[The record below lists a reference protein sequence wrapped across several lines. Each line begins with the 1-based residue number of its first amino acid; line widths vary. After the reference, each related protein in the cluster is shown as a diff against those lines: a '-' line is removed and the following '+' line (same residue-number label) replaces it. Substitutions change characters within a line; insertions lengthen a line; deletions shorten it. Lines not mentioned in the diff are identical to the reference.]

1 MSFLLET
8 VVGMSELA
16 KDLGLLEAL
25 TIGVGTMIG
34 AGIFVLPGPATAAAG
49 PIVALS
55 FVIGGVI
62 SIFTAMSASELGTAM
77 PKAGGSYYYVN
88 HALGPLVG
96 SVAGLGNWMGLAFAS
111 AFYAIG
117 FGSYVAG
124 VLPIPDLAVAGLAL
138 TADQL
143 CALAAGALF
152 VGVNYIGAK
161 ETGRLQNV
169 IVITL
174 VGILAVFIAA
184 CAWNAAP
191 ATLTPIAPKGWGAV
205 LPATALVFV
214 SFLGFAKITTVAEE
228 IKDPGRN
235 LPLAIIGSVIIV
247 TVIYAVIMLLIN
259 AVLPW
264 EEIAQTGGIAVVRVA
279 ELVLGGVGVVAL
291 TGGGLLATA
300 SSANASILASSR
312 INFAMGR
319 DRLVS
324 DWLNAIH
331 EDYATPH
338 RSIAL
343 TGGFILLFIVIGDV
357 KTLAKAGSVLHL
369 IVYGL
374 LNLALIVMREAD
386 VPDYRPDYTVPFYPA
401 VPIVGAIAS
410 FGLIAFMDMI
420 EIGLSLVFVVVAVV
434 WFYVYVQGQTE
445 KRGIFSEYILDRAEA
460 MPDPAVAAAEAVQP
474 DASRYRVMV
483 PLADPKSE
491 TTLITLASAMA
502 RQHDGTVVAVHI
514 VDVPD
519 QTPLAA
525 GAEHVDTLDADS
537 EALLAAAEADAETFG
552 VDVET
557 HTIFSH
563 RVYEAIFDAA
573 QNQRADVVVLGWG
586 PDAHGSPGRVESFA
600 GDLLGTLACD
610 FVVFK
615 DRGFDPSRVLVPTRG
630 GPGSDASAAVAR
642 TLRDEFGA
650 AITLLNVADD
660 PAARP
665 DREAQLVAWAEA
677 HGLDD
682 ATCVVDVAE
691 SVDAAI
697 AARARD
703 HTLLMLGATEEGLL
717 SRLTGDIG
725 ALGVVEEVDIS
736 VILAETARTRSFLER
751 LFGARDRGFGTVP
764 ARSDA
769 E

>member
-1 MSFLLET
+1 MN
-8 VVGMSELA
+8 ELA

-34 AGIFVLPGPATAAAG
+34 AGIFVLPGPATAVAG
-49 PIVALS
+49 PAVAVA
-55 FVIGGVI
+55 FVVGGII

-88 HALGPLVG
+88 HALGPLFG

-124 VLPIPDLAVAGLAL
+124 FLPDLSVQLAGVVVSQKQIYAL
-138 TADQL
+138 V
-143 CALAAGALF
+143 AGALF
-152 VGVNYIGAK
+152 IAVNYIGAK

-174 VGILAVFIAA
+174 IGILAVFIAA
-184 CAWNAAP
+184 CAWNADP
-191 ATLTPIAPKGWGAV
+191 ATLTPLAPKGWGAV

-228 IKDPGRN
+228 IKNPGRN

-247 TVIYAVIMLLIN
+247 TVIYGVIMLLIN

-264 EEIAQTGGIAVVRVA
+264 QEISGSGDIAVVEVGRV
-279 ELVLGGVGVVAL
+279 VLGGVGVVAL

-319 DRLVS
+319 DKLVS

-331 EDYATPH
+331 DRYATPH

-343 TGGFILLFIVIGDV
+343 TGGLILLFIVIGDV

-386 VPDYRPDYTVPFYPA
+386 VPEYQPDYTVPFYPV
-401 VPIVGAIAS
+401 VPIIGAIAS
-410 FGLIAFMDMI
+410 FGLIAFMDVI
-420 EIGLSLVFVVVAVV
+420 EIGLSLVFVAVAVL
-434 WFYVYVQGQTE
+434 WFYAYARRNTPKQ
-445 KRGIFSEYILDRAEA
+445 GIFSQHILNRAEA
-460 MPDPAVAAAEAVQP
+460 MPDSAVAAAEAVQP
-474 DASRYRVMV
+474 EASTYRVMV
-483 PLADPKSE
+483 PLADPEHE
-491 TTLITLASAMA
+491 TNLITLASAMA
-502 RQHDGTVVAVHI
+502 RQHENGTVVAVHI

-519 QTPLAA
+519 QTPLDVAA
-525 GAEHVDTLDADS
+525 DHRDDLDPNSND
-537 EALLAAAEADAETFG
+537 LLAAARADAETYG

-563 RVYEAIFDAA
+563 RVYEEIFDAA
-573 QNQRADVVVLGWG
+573 KDQRADVVVLGWG

-600 GDLLGTLACD
+600 GDLLGSLSCN

-630 GPGSDASAAVAR
+630 GPGSEVSADVAR
-642 TLRDEFGA
+642 TLRDEFGSE
-650 AITLLNVADD
+650 ITLLNVTDD
-660 PAARP
+660 PDVQAP
-665 DREAQLVAWAEA
+665 HEEQLAAWAEGHHLKEA
-677 HGLDD
+677 SRI
-682 ATCVVDVAE
+682 VEVSN
-691 SVDAAI
+691 SVDATI
-697 AARARD
+697 ADRARE
-703 HTLLMLGATEEGLL
+703 HSLLILGATEQGLL
-717 SRLTGDIG
+717 SRLTGDLG
-725 ALGVVEEVDIS
+725 ALEVVEEVDCS
-736 VILAETARTRSFLER
+736 VILAETAYSRSFTER
-751 LFGARDRGFGTVP
+751 LFGVRDEGFKKTVP
-764 ARSDA
+764 PESSS
-769 E
+769 

>member
-1 MSFLLET
+1 
-8 VVGMSELA
+8 VGELA

-34 AGIFVLPGPATAAAG
+34 AGIFVLPGPATEAAG

-62 SIFTAMSASELGTAM
+62 SLFTAMSASELGTAM

-111 AFYAIG
+111 AFYALG

-124 VLPIPDLAVAGLAL
+124 LLPLPPVSLAGVTLAP
-138 TADQL
+138 DQL
-143 CALAAGALF
+143 CALLAGALF
-152 VGVNYIGAK
+152 IGVNYIGAK
-161 ETGRLQNV
+161 ETGRLQNL

-174 VGILAVFIAA
+174 VGILLVFIAA
-184 CAWNAAP
+184 CTWNADVT
-191 ATLTPIAPKGWGAV
+191 TLTPVAPKGWGAV

-264 EEIAQTGGIAVVRVA
+264 QEIAQTGDVAVVRVA
-279 ELVLGGVGVVAL
+279 RVVIGPIGVVAL
-291 TGGGLLATA
+291 TAGGLLATA

-319 DRLVS
+319 DKLVS

-331 EDYATPH
+331 DRYATPN

-343 TGGFILLFIVIGDV
+343 TGGLILLFIVIGDV

-374 LNLALIVMREAD
+374 LNLALVVMREAD
-386 VPDYRPDYTVPFYPA
+386 TPEYQPDYTVSFYPV
-401 VPIVGAIAS
+401 VPIVGTIAS
-410 FGLIAFMDMI
+410 FGLIAFMDVI
-420 EIGLSLVFVVVAVV
+420 EIVLSLVFVAVAVL
-434 WFYVYVQGQTE
+434 WFYLYARRNTPKQ
-445 KRGIFSEYILDRAEA
+445 GIFSRHILNRAEE
-460 MPDPAVAAAEAVQP
+460 MPDSAVAAAEAVQP

-483 PLADPKSE
+483 PLADPKHE
-491 TTLITLASAMA
+491 TNLITLAGAMA
-502 RQHDGTVVAVHI
+502 RQHDNGTVVAVHI

-519 QTPLAA
+519 QTPLAVA
-525 GAEHVDTLDADS
+525 ADHRDDLDPESND
-537 EALLAAAEADAETFG
+537 LLAAARTDAETYG

-563 RVYEAIFDAA
+563 RVYEEIFDAA
-573 QNQRADVVVLGWG
+573 KDQRADVVVLGWG
-586 PDAHGSPGRVESFA
+586 PDAHGSPGRVESFS
-600 GDLLGTLACD
+600 GDLLGKLSCD

-630 GPGSDASAAVAR
+630 GPGSEVSADVAR
-642 TLRDEFGA
+642 VLRGEFDSD
-650 AITLLNVADD
+650 ITLLNVTDD
-660 PAARP
+660 PGERATH
-665 DREAQLVAWAEA
+665 EEQLAAWAEG
-677 HGLDD
+677 HGLGDAARIVEVADEVDD
-682 ATCVVDVAE
+682 
-691 SVDAAI
+691 AI
-697 AARARD
+697 AARATE

-717 SRLTGDIG
+717 ARLTGDIG
-725 ALGVVEEVDIS
+725 ALAVVEEVDCS
-736 VILAETARTRSFLER
+736 VILAETAYERSFVER
-751 LFGARDRGFGTVP
+751 LFGARDEGFQQTVP
-764 ARSDA
+764 TESSS
-769 E
+769 

>member
-1 MSFLLET
+1 MN
-8 VVGMSELA
+8 ELA

-34 AGIFVLPGPATAAAG
+34 AGIFVLPGPATAVAG
-49 PIVALS
+49 PAVAVS

-88 HALGPLVG
+88 HALGPIFG
-96 SVAGLGNWMGLAFAS
+96 SIAGLGNWMGLAFAS

-124 VLPIPDLAVAGLAL
+124 FLPDVSVEVAGIVFSQSQLYAL
-138 TADQL
+138 G
-143 CALAAGALF
+143 AGTLF
-152 VGVNYIGAK
+152 IAVNYIGAK
-161 ETGRLQNV
+161 ETGRLQNI

-174 VGILAVFIAA
+174 VGILAVFIVA
-184 CAWNAAP
+184 CIGNADP
-191 ATLTPIAPKGWGAV
+191 ATLTPLAPKGWGAV

-228 IKDPGRN
+228 IKNPGRN

-264 EEIAQTGGIAVVRVA
+264 QEISGNGDIAVVSVGRV
-279 ELVLGGVGVVAL
+279 VLGGVGVVAL
-291 TGGGLLATA
+291 TVGGLLATA

-331 EDYATPH
+331 EKYATPH

-343 TGGFILLFIVIGDV
+343 TGGLILLFIMIGDV

-386 VPDYRPDYTVPFYPA
+386 VPEYQPDYTVPFYPV

-410 FGLIAFMDMI
+410 FGLIAFMDML
-420 EIGLSLVFVVVAVV
+420 EIALSLVFVVVAVL
-434 WFYVYVQGQTE
+434 WFYAYARRNTPKQGV
-445 KRGIFSEYILDRAEA
+445 FSRHILDRAEE
-460 MPDPAVAAAEAVQP
+460 MPDSAVAAAEAVQP

-483 PLADPKSE
+483 PLSNPEHESN
-491 TTLITLASAMA
+491 LITLASTMA
-502 RQHDGTVVAVHI
+502 RQHDNGTVVAVHI

-519 QTPLAA
+519 QTPLAVA
-525 GAEHVDTLDADS
+525 AEHLDELDAESND
-537 EALLAAAEADAETFG
+537 LLAAARADAETYG

-563 RVYEAIFDAA
+563 RVFEEIFDAA
-573 QNQRADVVVLGWG
+573 KNQRADVVVLGWG
-586 PDAHGSPGRVESFA
+586 PDSHGSPGRVESFSA
-600 GDLLGTLACD
+600 DLLGDLSCD
-610 FVVFK
+610 FVVFR

-630 GPGSDASAAVAR
+630 GPGSEVSADVAR
-642 TLRDEFGA
+642 TLRDEYGSEVM
-650 AITLLNVADD
+650 LMNVTDD
-660 PAARP
+660 PKERA
-665 DREAQLVAWAEA
+665 DHELGLEHWAET
-677 HGLDD
+677 HGLSEVRR
-682 ATCVVDVAE
+682 VVDVSS
-691 SVDAAI
+691 SVDEAI
-697 AARARD
+697 AARAQE
-703 HTLLMLGATEEGLL
+703 HSLLILGATEQGLL
-717 SRLTGDIG
+717 SRLTGDLG
-725 ALGVVEEVDIS
+725 ALKVVEKVDCS
-736 VILAETARTRSFLER
+736 VILAETAYKRSLAQR
-751 LFGARDRGFGTVP
+751 LFGNGRKGFSIPESSET
-764 ARSDA
+764 S
-769 E
+769 

>member
-1 MSFLLET
+1 MN
-8 VVGMSELA
+8 ELA

-34 AGIFVLPGPATAAAG
+34 AGIFVLPGPATEVAG

-88 HALGPLVG
+88 HALGPLFG

-117 FGSYVAG
+117 FGSYVG
-124 VLPIPDLAVAGLAL
+124 GFLPDLSFQLAGLAL
-138 TADQL
+138 SQNQTY
-143 CALAAGALF
+143 ALLAGALF
-152 VGVNYIGAK
+152 IAVNYIGAK
-161 ETGRLQNV
+161 ETGRLQNA
-169 IVITL
+169 IVLTL
-174 VGILAVFIAA
+174 IGILAVFIAA
-184 CAWNAAP
+184 CVWNADP
-191 ATLTPIAPKGWGAV
+191 ATLTPLAPKGWGAV
-205 LPATALVFV
+205 MPATALVFV
-214 SFLGFAKITTVAEE
+214 SFLGFAKITTVGEE
-228 IKDPGRN
+228 IKNPGRN

-264 EEIAQTGGIAVVRVA
+264 QQIGGAGDIAVVNVARV
-279 ELVLGGVGVVAL
+279 VLGGVGVVAL

-319 DRLVS
+319 DKLVS

-331 EDYATPH
+331 DRFATPH

-343 TGGFILLFIVIGDV
+343 TGGLILLFIVIGDV

-386 VPDYRPDYTVPFYPA
+386 VPDYQPDYTVPFYPI

-410 FGLIAFMDMI
+410 FGLIAFMDVI
-420 EIGLSLVFVVVAVV
+420 EIGLSLVFVVVAVL
-434 WFYVYVQGQTE
+434 WFYAYARRNTPKQGV
-445 KRGIFSEYILDRAEA
+445 FSQHILNRAEA
-460 MPDPAVAAAEAVQP
+460 MPDSAVAAAEAVQP

-483 PLADPKSE
+483 PLADPEHE
-491 TTLITLASAMA
+491 TNLITLASAMA
-502 RQHDGTVVAVHI
+502 RQHDNGTVVAVHI

-519 QTPLAA
+519 QTPLAVA
-525 GAEHVDTLDADS
+525 AEHLDELDAESND
-537 EALLAAAEADAETFG
+537 LLSAARADAETYG

-563 RVYEAIFDAA
+563 RVYEEIFDAA
-573 QNQRADVVVLGWG
+573 KDQKADVVVLGWG
-586 PDAHGSPGRVESFA
+586 PDAHGSPGRVESFS
-600 GDLLGTLACD
+600 GDLLGKLSCD
-610 FVVFK
+610 FVVFR
-615 DRGFDPSRVLVPTRG
+615 DRGFDSARVLVPTRG
-630 GPGSDASAAVAR
+630 GPGSDVSADVAR
-642 TLRDEFGA
+642 TLREEFGA
-650 AITLLNVADD
+650 EITLMNVTDD
-660 PAARP
+660 PDAQAAH
-665 DREAQLVAWAEA
+665 EEQLATWAEG
-677 HGLDD
+677 HGLGD
-682 ATCVVDVAE
+682 AAQIVDVADE
-691 SVDAAI
+691 VDDAI
-697 AARARD
+697 AARATD
-703 HTLLMLGATEEGLL
+703 HTLLMLGATETGLL

-725 ALGVVEEVDIS
+725 ALKVVEEVDCS
-736 VILAETARTRSFLER
+736 VILAETAYNRSLRER
-751 LFGARDRGFGTVP
+751 LFGARDEGFKKTVP
-764 ARSDA
+764 TESSSS
-769 E
+769 

>member
-1 MSFLLET
+1 MN
-8 VVGMSELA
+8 ELA

-34 AGIFVLPGPATAAAG
+34 AGIFVLPGPATAVAG
-49 PIVALS
+49 PAVAAA
-55 FVIGGVI
+55 FVVGGII

-88 HALGPLVG
+88 HALGPLFG
-96 SVAGLGNWMGLAFAS
+96 SIAGLGNWMGLAFAS

-124 VLPIPDLAVAGLAL
+124 FLPDLSVQFAGVALSQNQLYALLAG
-138 TADQL
+138 T
-143 CALAAGALF
+143 LF
-152 VGVNYIGAK
+152 IAVNYIGAK

-174 VGILAVFIAA
+174 VGILAVFIVA
-184 CAWNAAP
+184 CVGYADL
-191 ATLTPIAPKGWGAV
+191 ATLTPLAPKGWGAV

-228 IKDPGRN
+228 IKNPGRN

-247 TVIYAVIMLLIN
+247 TVIYGVIMLLIN

-264 EEIAQTGGIAVVRVA
+264 QEISGGEGVAVVKVGRM
-279 ELVLGGVGVVAL
+279 VLGGVGVVAL

-331 EDYATPH
+331 DKYATPH

-343 TGGFILLFIVIGDV
+343 TGGLILLFILIGDV

-374 LNLALIVMREAD
+374 LNLAIIVMREAD
-386 VPDYRPDYTVPFYPA
+386 VPEYQPDYTVPFYPA
-401 VPIVGAIAS
+401 VPIIGAIAS
-410 FGLIAFMDMI
+410 FGLIAFMDVI
-420 EIGLSLVFVVVAVV
+420 EIGLSLVFVVVAVL
-434 WFYVYVQGQTE
+434 WFYVYARRNTE
-445 KRGIFSEYILDRAEA
+445 KKGVFTQHILSRAEA
-460 MPDPAVAAAEAVQP
+460 MPDSAVAAAEAVQP

-483 PLADPKSE
+483 PLSDPKHE
-491 TTLITLASAMA
+491 TNLITLASAMA
-502 RQHDGTVVAVHI
+502 RQHDNGTVVAVHI

-519 QTPLAA
+519 QTPLAVA
-525 GAEHVDTLDADS
+525 AENLDAFDAES
-537 EALLAAAEADAETFG
+537 NDLLAAARTDAETYG

-563 RVYEAIFDAA
+563 RVYEEIFDAA
-573 QNQRADVVVLGWG
+573 QDQKADVVVLGWG
-586 PDAHGSPGRVESFA
+586 PDSHGSPGRVESFA
-600 GDLLGTLACD
+600 GDLLGTLSCD

-630 GPGSDASAAVAR
+630 GPGSEVSADVAR
-642 TLRDEFGA
+642 TLQEEFGA
-650 AITLLNVADD
+650 EITLLYVADD
-660 PAARP
+660 L
-665 DREAQLVAWAEA
+665 DGQGGHEEQLAAWAEA
-677 HGLDD
+677 HDLAD
-682 ATCVVDVAE
+682 ATQVVDVAE
-691 SVDAAI
+691 AVDEAI
-697 AARARD
+697 AERARD

-725 ALGVVEEVDIS
+725 ALSVVEEVDCS
-736 VILAETARTRSFLER
+736 VILAETAYSRSHTER
-751 LFGARDRGFGTVP
+751 LFGVGDEVFKKTDPTEA
-764 ARSDA
+764 SSS
-769 E
+769 